1 MARPKASITTFR
13 ADGVLTIRTAGC
25 WRVMNLAELARILDE
40 GLRNAIGTGAIETGG
55 TRSIVFDLS
64 DTEVLDTA
72 GAWVLLD
79 KAAKLARTGIPV
91 RFENPRPEF
100 APLLRKVEESRALLS
115 TAPAPQP
122 RDFGFVEFLERLG
135 RRTLHFRSRA
145 VHLLGFFGL
154 ICIVAVRSLR
164 HPSRIRLTSLVYHME
179 QTGVNAL
186 PIVGLLTFLI
196 GVVFAY
202 QGADQLRRFGA
213 EIYTVNLTGL
223 GMVRELG
230 VLITSIVVAGRSG
243 SAFAAQIGTMKVN
256 EEIDAMRTLGLDPVE
271 ILVLPRLYALMLT
284 LPLLVFYANIMG
296 LIGAAL
302 MSWGVLDLQF
312 PAFLRQLHTALPA
325 WNFWIGLIKAPFFAA
340 IIGTCGCYEGLRV
353 HGSAESVGKHTTRSV
368 VESIFLVITADAIFS
383 VVFSYLH
390 I

>member
-1 MARPKASITTFR
+1 MARPEASITTSR
-13 ADGVLTIRTAGC
+13 DQAVLTVRTRGR
-25 WRVMNLAELARILDE
+25 WRVGNLPELAGILDRIE
-40 GLRNAIGTGAIETGG
+40 AGGARE
-55 TRSIVFDLS
+55 IVFDLS
-64 DTEVLDTA
+64 GAESLDTG
-72 GAWVLLD
+72 GAWALLD
-79 KAAKLARTGIPV
+79 KAGKLSRAGIRV
-91 RFENPRPEF
+91 RLENPRPEF
-100 APLLRKVEESRALLS
+100 APLLRKVEEGHALLAPPPPPEPRGFGFTEFLELLGGRTLHIRSRAL
-115 TAPAPQP
+115 
-122 RDFGFVEFLERLG
+122 
-135 RRTLHFRSRA
+135 
-145 VHLLGFFGL
+145 HLLGFFGL
-154 ICIVAVRSLR
+154 VCIVAARSLR
-164 HPSRIRLTSLVYHME
+164 HPSRIRFTSLLFHME

-230 VLITSIVVAGRSG
+230 VLITSIVIAGRSG

-302 MSWGVLDLQF
+302 MSWGVLDLQV
-312 PAFLRQLHTALPA
+312 PAFLRQLHTAMPG

-353 HGSAESVGKHTTRSV
+353 QGSAESVGNHTTRSV

-383 VVFSYLH
+383 IVFSYLR